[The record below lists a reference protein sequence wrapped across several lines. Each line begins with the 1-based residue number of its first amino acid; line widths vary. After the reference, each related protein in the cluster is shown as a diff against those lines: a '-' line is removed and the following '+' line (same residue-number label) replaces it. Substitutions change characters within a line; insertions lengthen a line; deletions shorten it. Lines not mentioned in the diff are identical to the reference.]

1 MRNITLLVSGQRKTN
16 TSGQVAIK
24 SFKKKKKSFCSR
36 NATCV
41 IQLHHHKQASERENS
56 ALLTLKIYSIATY
69 QSEERRR
76 GTLTFQTLP
85 RHQLQWFCFQLL
97 YQQSR
102 CTQTKQTYFCYPPWP
117 SHELTFQPPNEK
129 QHMEKPQHGKAVPQ
143 SKTDTQKKIRARFYI
158 RLKMLLTCPHQS
170 Y

>member
-24 SFKKKKKSFCSR
+24 SFKKKKKRSFCSR

-117 SHELTFQPPNEK
+117 SHESTFQPPNEK
-129 QHMEKPQHGKAVPQ
+129 QHMKKPQHGKQFHRVRQ
-143 SKTDTQKKIRARFYI
+143 ILRKKSELGFT
-158 RLKMLLTCPHQS
+158 LG
-170 Y
+170 